1 MGSRATWIGSDE
13 PDDDMVKPPP
23 DIRARLVRVGALAE
37 GRIDPAETALV
48 LASVER
54 PGVSMEPYRR
64 HLERL
69 AVEAAAFADSADG
82 PGGLGLRVETLARVI
97 ARRYGYGGAEDAY
110 DDPDS
115 TNLMRVIDRRRGL
128 PVALGIIY
136 IHVARALGWPICGID
151 FPARFLVRLEDD
163 GNRVILDPFDG
174 GRLLS
179 AKDMRDLYKAVA
191 GNHAELT
198 PAHYRALENRDV
210 LVRLQNN
217 IKVRLLRAENLEE
230 AVETVETMLLFAP
243 GRAALW
249 REAGLLHAR
258 LDNVPAAVAALEE
271 YLRHSTGDPAR
282 YRTSVFLQELRGR
295 LS

>member
-1 MGSRATWIGSDE
+1 
-13 PDDDMVKPPP
+13 MVKPPP
-23 DIRARLVRVGALAE
+23 DIRARLVRVGALDD

-48 LASVER
+48 LASIER

-69 AVEAAAFADSADG
+69 AAEAAAFADSADG
-82 PGGLGLRVETLARVI
+82 PGGLGLRVETLAHVI

-115 TNLMRVIDRRRGL
+115 ANLMRVIDRRRGL

-136 IHVARALGWPICGID
+136 IHVARAVGWPICGID

-179 AKDMRDLYKAVA
+179 AKDMRDLFKAVA

-198 PAHYRALENRDV
+198 PAHYRGLEIRDV

-282 YRTSVFLQELRGR
+282 YRTSVLLQELRGR
-295 LS
+295 LG

>member
-1 MGSRATWIGSDE
+1 
-13 PDDDMVKPPP
+13 MVKPPP
-23 DIRARLVRVGALAE
+23 DIRARLVRFGALAD

-48 LASVER
+48 LGSVER

-64 HLERL
+64 HLKRL
-69 AVEAAAFADSADG
+69 AAEAAAYADSADG
-82 PGGLGLRVETLARVI
+82 PGGLGLRVETLAQVI

-115 TNLMRVIDRRRGL
+115 ANLMRVIDRRRGL

-179 AKDMRDLYKAVA
+179 AKDMRDLFKAVA

-198 PAHYRALENRDV
+198 PAHYRALEIRDV

-282 YRTSVFLQELRGR
+282 YRTSVLLQELRGR
-295 LS
+295 LG

>member
-1 MGSRATWIGSDE
+1 
-13 PDDDMVKPPP
+13 MVKPPP
-23 DIRARLVRVGALAE
+23 DIRARLVRVGALDD
-37 GRIDPAETALV
+37 GRIDPVETALV

-69 AVEAAAFADSADG
+69 AAEAAAYADGADG
-82 PGGLGLRVETLARVI
+82 PGGLGLRVETLAQVI

-115 TNLMRVIDRRRGL
+115 ANLMRVIDRRRGL

-198 PAHYRALENRDV
+198 PAHYRALEIRDV

-282 YRTSVFLQELRGR
+282 YRTSVLLQELRGR

>member
-1 MGSRATWIGSDE
+1 
-13 PDDDMVKPPP
+13 MVKPPP
-23 DIRARLVRVGALAE
+23 DIRARLVRIGALAD

-54 PGVSMEPYRR
+54 PGVSMAPYRR

-69 AVEAAAFADSADG
+69 AAEAAAYADSADG
-82 PGGLGLRVETLARVI
+82 PGGLGLRVETLAQVI

-115 TNLMRVIDRRRGL
+115 ANLMRVIDRRRGL

-136 IHVARALGWPICGID
+136 IHVAQALGWPICGID

-198 PAHYRALENRDV
+198 PAHYRALEIRDV

-217 IKVRLLRAENLEE
+217 IKVRLLRAGNLEE

-243 GRAALW
+243 ERAALW

-271 YLRHSTGDPAR
+271 YLRHGSGDPAR
-282 YRTSVFLQELRGR
+282 YRTSVLLQELRGR

>member
-1 MGSRATWIGSDE
+1 
-13 PDDDMVKPPP
+13 MVKPPP
-23 DIRARLVRVGALAE
+23 DIRARLVRFGALAD

-48 LASVER
+48 LGSVER

-64 HLERL
+64 HLKRL
-69 AVEAAAFADSADG
+69 AAEAAAYADSADG
-82 PGGLGLRVETLARVI
+82 PGGLGLRVETLAQVI

-163 GNRVILDPFDG
+163 GNRVIFDPFDG

-282 YRTSVFLQELRGR
+282 YRTSVLLQELRGR
-295 LS
+295 LG

>member
-1 MGSRATWIGSDE
+1 
-13 PDDDMVKPPP
+13 MVKPPP
-23 DIRARLVRVGALAE
+23 DTRARLVRIGAFAD
-37 GRIDPAETALV
+37 GRIDPAETALI
-48 LASVER
+48 LASAER
-54 PGVSMEPYRR
+54 PGVSMERYRR

-69 AVEAAAFADSADG
+69 AAETAAYADSGDG
-82 PGGLGLRVETLARVI
+82 PGGLDLRVEALAQVI
-97 ARRYGYGGAEDAY
+97 ARRYGYGGAEDTY
-110 DDPDS
+110 DDPES
-115 TNLMRVIDRRRGL
+115 ANLMRVIDRRRGL

-136 IHVARALGWPICGID
+136 IHVARTLGWPIAGID

-163 GNRVILDPFDG
+163 GERVILDPFDG
-174 GRLLS
+174 GRVLS
-179 AKDMRDLYKAVA
+179 AKDMRDLFKAVA

-198 PAHYRALENRDV
+198 PAHYRALGNRDV

-217 IKVRLLRAENLEE
+217 IKVRLLRAEQLEE

-243 GRAALW
+243 KRAALW

-271 YLRHSTGDPAR
+271 YLRHSSGDPAR

>member
-1 MGSRATWIGSDE
+1 
-13 PDDDMVKPPP
+13 MVKPPP
-23 DIRARLVRVGALAE
+23 DIRARLVRFGALAD

-48 LASVER
+48 LGSVER

-64 HLERL
+64 HLKRL
-69 AVEAAAFADSADG
+69 AAEAAAYADSADG
-82 PGGLGLRVETLARVI
+82 PGGLGLRVETLAQVI

-115 TNLMRVIDRRRGL
+115 ANLMRVIDRRRGL

-163 GNRVILDPFDG
+163 GNRVIFDPFDG

-282 YRTSVFLQELRGR
+282 YRTSVLLQELRGR
-295 LS
+295 LG